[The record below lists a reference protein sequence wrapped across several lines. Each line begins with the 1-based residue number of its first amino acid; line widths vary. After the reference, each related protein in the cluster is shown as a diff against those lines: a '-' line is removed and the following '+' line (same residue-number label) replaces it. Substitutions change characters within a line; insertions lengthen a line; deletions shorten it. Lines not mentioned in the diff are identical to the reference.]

1 MFWKLFQAKRKSF
14 QPLKK
19 SCQAE
24 QTCVLLKNKIAIWQS
39 MPSDKSKV
47 LPSASV
53 SESKLIDISTAK
65 VLSAVKDQLKAS
77 NEENMKNLK
86 KKYDE
91 EINILRTEIIGPNA
105 SQSFLN
111 AKYDDLQVKYE
122 ELRSASNKQS
132 NELTILKSN
141 SAELR
146 QKTKT
151 VKIDEID
158 QYSRRLNLEFY
169 GVPKVRDED
178 VPQIVVNLSK
188 KLGVDIQKH
197 DISTALRMPKS
208 FRRNSNPPAIIAR
221 FMNRDVSNEI
231 YKNRITAKNI
241 AKEEFPVAGMS
252 KLYVN
257 ENLTN
262 ARKKLLWMTKQKAK
276 ELKYSST
283 WTMNGKIY
291 VRKNEN
297 SDSKLL
303 MNE

>member
-1 MFWKLFQAKRKSF
+1 
-14 QPLKK
+14 
-19 SCQAE
+19 
-24 QTCVLLKNKIAIWQS
+24 

-105 SQSFLN
+105 SQSFLS
-111 AKYDDLQVKYE
+111 AKCDDLQVKYE

-221 FMNRDVSNEI
+221 FMNRDVRNEI